1 MKVLRCI
8 AIVLPIVMVA
18 AGCGRKE
25 STRVVAPSPSSPD
38 PQIIEAHWV
47 MERAAL
53 TGAVQLAAS
62 SPLVRRA
69 VVGAGNVRLTPVFR
83 YAVRAEGIEKGGAQ
97 IGADARIGAT
107 VLPYILDGDS
117 THAVFIS
124 LLERDGKQLAEAQ
137 ELILG
142 REPTALETG
151 FIPLRLGDRIGWIK
165 NGSTYALGI
174 DGLPRLSPEKF
185 NWPKFITC
193 FLGGAENA
201 CSTGAS
207 IAQGLAPGYP
217 YAAQIGC
224 GVGVALQAVA
234 CAAGA
239 F

>member
-25 STRVVAPSPSSPD
+25 STRVVAPPPSGQD
-38 PQIIEAHWV
+38 PQIVEAHWV
-47 MERAAL
+47 MERDAL
-53 TGAVQLAAS
+53 TGAIQLAAS

-83 YAVRAEGIEKGGAQ
+83 FAVRAEGTEKGGA
-97 IGADARIGAT
+97 RVGAT
-107 VLPYILDGDS
+107 ILPYILDGDS

-124 LLERDGKQLAEAQ
+124 LLERDGKQLVQAA

-151 FIPLRLGDRIGWIK
+151 FGPVRIGDRIGWIK
-165 NGSTYALGI
+165 NGSSYAFGA
-174 DGLPRLSPEKF
+174 DGVAQLSPEKF
-185 NWPKFITC
+185 NWVKFITC

-201 CSTGAS
+201 CSTGS
-207 IAQGLAPGYP
+207 SVAQGIAPGVP
-217 YAAQIGC
+217 NIAAIGC
-224 GVGVALQAVA
+224 GVGVALLAVS